1 MLSTRPPPI
10 ATHYFSF
17 LTPKLEG
24 CRPTIGGAICAS
36 HHFVWGAHFF
46 GQFSSGRGT
55 KPLTIFDHLAIMVM
69 DQHPGTKT
77 AAGARMLRS
86 NPYK

>member
-1 MLSTRPPPI
+1 MYPAAFH
-10 ATHYFSF
+10 ATHYFC
-17 LTPKLEG
+17 P
-24 CRPTIGGAICAS
+24 ACAP
-36 HHFVWGAHFF
+36 FTGAHFF

-55 KPLTIFDHLAIMVM
+55 KPLTIFNHLAIMIM

-86 NPYK
+86 NHYK